1 MEIPLVVDW
10 VVQTAAQTVGLTADC
25 LEHMMVASSVEHWDE
40 RWAASMVYLLADAMA
55 VRKVVCSVLLLVAYL
70 VDWTAALTA
79 AWKGFCSVDR
89 KAVRLAV

>member
-1 MEIPLVVDW
+1 MVVDW
-10 VVQTAAQTVGLTADC
+10 VVLTAAQTVGLTADC
-25 LEHMMVASSVEHWDE
+25 WEQTMVASLVEHWDVH
-40 RWAASMVYLLADAMA
+40 WAASKVYLLADAMA

-70 VDWTAALTA
+70 DDWMAALTA